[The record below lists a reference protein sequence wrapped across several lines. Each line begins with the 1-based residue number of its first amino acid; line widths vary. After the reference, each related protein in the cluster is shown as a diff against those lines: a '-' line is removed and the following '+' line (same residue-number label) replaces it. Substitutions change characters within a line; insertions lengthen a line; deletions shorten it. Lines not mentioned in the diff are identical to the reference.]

1 MPGNGHIGGGGS
13 CLVSF
18 VIEDDDGTQRW
29 SAVDGNADERSTFT
43 VELSGATNIKVAPN
57 KQMVSFHLKR
67 GASMDI
73 DWDGFE
79 RGSKPGS
86 KTRWRRPPRP

>member
-13 CLVSF
+13 CCVSF
-18 VIEDDDGTQRW
+18 VIVDDDGTQQW
-29 SAVDGNADERSTFT
+29 SARDVNADDVSTYT
-43 VELSGATNIKVAPN
+43 VTLSGATNIVVAPS
-57 KQMVSFHLKR
+57 KQKVHFHLKR

-73 DWDGFE
+73 DWDGFK

-86 KTRWRRPPRP
+86 RRRWRRPPRP